1 MTEEE
6 APLFTDRADAGF
18 QLSQLL
24 GSYAFRR
31 DVVVLAHP
39 RAVPVAYE
47 VAFEL
52 QLPLDVLVLEP
63 IVVPGPP
70 DVTIGVASG
79 RDVLIV
85 DRGAVA
91 SLSVSPSA
99 EEAAGERAAARA
111 LARELRL
118 RGGAPAEEVGGKNVL
133 LVDDGLTGPESL
145 LTAAEAVRALGAVRI
160 VAALPIATL
169 EDQERLRFG
178 FDDFVCVTAPGWRSA
193 RECYGDPGEPDEA
206 EIRDLLAPRAR
217 GLAA

>member
-1 MTEEE
+1 MTDEE
-6 APLFTDRADAGF
+6 APLFHDRSDAGF
-18 QLSQLL
+18 QLSQVL
-24 GSYAFRR
+24 GRWSFRQ
-31 DVVVLAHP
+31 DVVVVALP

-70 DVTIGVASG
+70 DLTIGVASG

-91 SLSVSPSA
+91 TLSVSPSA
-99 EEAAGERAAARA
+99 EEAAGERAGARA
-111 LARELRL
+111 RARELRL
-118 RGGAPAEEVGGKNVL
+118 RSGAPAEEVGQKNVL

-145 LTAAEAVRALGAVRI
+145 LTAAETVRCLGALKI
-160 VAALPIATL
+160 VAALPFATL
-169 EDQERLRFG
+169 VDQERLRFG
-178 FDDFVCVTAPGWRSA
+178 FDDVVCLTAPGGRSA
-193 RECYGDPGEPDEA
+193 RECYGEPGEPDEA
-206 EIRDLLAPRAR
+206 AIRDLLAPRAR